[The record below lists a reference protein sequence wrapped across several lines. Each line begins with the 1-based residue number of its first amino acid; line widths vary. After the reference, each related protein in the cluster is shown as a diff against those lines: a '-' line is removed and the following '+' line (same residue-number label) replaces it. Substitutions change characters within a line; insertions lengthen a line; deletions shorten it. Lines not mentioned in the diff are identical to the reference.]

1 MAKQANNIDEIYMA
15 LCKDLAKAT
24 KVGNTRE
31 LLNVKFVLTDITKN
45 IVSVRGISPSYLCG
59 ELLWYF
65 NGLHS
70 TEFISR
76 FSKFW
81 EKISDDGKTAN
92 SAYGYLMKGA
102 FGFDQIETVIKLLKH
117 DPNSRRAVVNLNTP
131 HKGVLITKDE
141 PCTIALQFMIRKGNL
156 DCTAIMRSNDIWFG
170 TPYDVAFFTE
180 LQKYI
185 AQRLGVGYGWY
196 THFATSLH
204 LYDKD
209 YDKACDVLDR
219 AESHPI
225 SIDVK
230 TLMSWKETILCALD
244 EHRDMDQKALIVD
257 LFEKFGILKM
267 EDGLISEAENFNVRR

>member
-1 MAKQANNIDEIYMA
+1 MARRANNIDEIYMTV
-15 LCKDLAKAT
+15 CKDLVKAPE
-24 KVGNTRE
+24 VGNTRE
-31 LLNVKFVLTDITKN
+31 LLDVKLVLTDITNN

-65 NGLHS
+65 NGMNRM
-70 TEFISR
+70 EFISR

-81 EKISDDGKTAN
+81 THISDDGITSN
-92 SAYGYLMKGA
+92 SAYGYLMQEK

-117 DPNSRRAVVNLNTP
+117 DPNSRRAVININTP
-131 HKGVLITKDE
+131 NRYVITTKDE
-141 PCTIALQFMIRKGNL
+141 PCTIALQFRIRKGNL
-156 DCTAIMRSNDIWFG
+156 DCTAMMRSNDIWFG

-204 LYDKD
+204 MYKRDQEKLEGI
-209 YDKACDVLDR
+209 LER
-219 AESHPI
+219 AESHPM

-230 TLMSWKETILCALD
+230 TLNDWKKTIVCALD
-244 EHRDMDQKALIVD
+244 EHRDMDQKKLIVD
-257 LFEKFGILKM
+257 LFKQFNILEMKD
-267 EDGLISEAENFNVRR
+267 ELVSESDNLEARR

>member
-1 MAKQANNIDEIYMA
+1 MGRVGNNIDTIYMA
-15 LCKDLAKAT
+15 LCKDLTKAP
-24 KVGNTRE
+24 KVGDTRE
-31 LLNVKFVLTDITKN
+31 LLNVKLVLTDITRN

-65 NGLHS
+65 NGMKS

-92 SAYGYLMKGA
+92 SAYGYLMRYR
-102 FGFDQIETVIKLLKH
+102 FGFDQIETVIKLLKG
-117 DPNSRRAVVNLNTP
+117 DPNSRRAVINLNTP
-131 HKGVLITKDE
+131 NEKVIETKDE

-156 DCTAIMRSNDIWFG
+156 DCTAIMRSNDIWIG
-170 TPYDVAFFTE
+170 TPYDIAFFTE

-185 AQRLGVGYGWY
+185 AQRLGVGYGYY

-204 LYDKD
+204 LYNRD
-209 YDKACDVLDR
+209 YDKVLNVLDR
-219 AESHPI
+219 AESHPM

-230 TLMSWKETILCALD
+230 VLDEWKETIRVALD
-244 EHRDMDQKALIVD
+244 EHRDMNQKELIVD
-257 LFEKFGILKM
+257 LFKKFDILK
-267 EDGLISEAENFNVRR
+267 EG

>member
-1 MAKQANNIDEIYMA
+1 MARQANNIDEIYMTI
-15 LCKDLAKAT
+15 CKDLVKAP
-24 KVGNTRE
+24 KVEDTRE
-31 LLNVKFVLTDITKN
+31 LLNVKLVLTDITKN

-65 NGLHS
+65 SGMRS

-81 EKISDDGKTAN
+81 EKISDDGVNAN
-92 SAYGYLMKGA
+92 SAYGYLMQSA
-102 FGFDQIETVIKLLKH
+102 FGFNQIETVIKLLKAY
-117 DPNSRRAVVNLNTP
+117 PNSRRAVINLNTP
-131 HKGVLITKDE
+131 NHRVLFTKDE

-170 TPYDVAFFTE
+170 TPYDIAFFTE

-209 YDKACDVLDR
+209 YDKVSDVLER

-230 TLMSWKETILCALD
+230 ILNEWKKTIVCALE
-244 EHRDMDQKALIVD
+244 EHRDMDQKELIVE
-257 LFEKFGILKM
+257 LFKKLGILKM
-267 EDGLISEAENFNVRR
+267 EEVNK

>member
-1 MAKQANNIDEIYMA
+1 MARQANNIDEIYMTI
-15 LCKDLAKAT
+15 CKDLVKAT
-24 KVGNTRE
+24 QVGNTRE
-31 LLNVKFVLTDITKN
+31 LLNVKLVLTDITKN

-65 NGLHS
+65 CGMK
-70 TEFISR
+70 EVDFISQ

-81 EKISDDGKTAN
+81 EHISDDGETSN
-92 SAYGYLMKGA
+92 SAYGYLMQYKHK
-102 FGFDQIETVIKLLKH
+102 FNQIEKAIELLTK
-117 DPNSRRAVVNLNTP
+117 DPNSRRAVINLNTP
-131 HKGVLITKDE
+131 NKNVIETKDE

-170 TPYDVAFFTE
+170 TPYDIAFFTE

-209 YDKACDVLDR
+209 YDKVQNVLER

-225 SIDVK
+225 SINVENLDC
-230 TLMSWKETILCALD
+230 WKYDIRRAL
-244 EHRDMDQKALIVD
+244 ENHRDMNPKELIID
-257 LFEKFGILKM
+257 LFKKFNIIEM
-267 EDGLISEAENFNVRR
+267 R

>member
-1 MAKQANNIDEIYMA
+1 MGRISNNIDDIY
-15 LCKDLAKAT
+15 LTVCKDLLKAPR
-24 KVGNTRE
+24 VGNTQE
-31 LLNVKFVLTDITKN
+31 LLDVKLVLTDITQN

-65 NGLHS
+65 NGMNS
-70 TEFISR
+70 MEFISR

-81 EKISDDGKTAN
+81 EHISDDGKTSN
-92 SAYGYLMKGA
+92 SAYGYLMQTA

-117 DPNSRRAVVNLNTP
+117 DPNSRRAVINLNTP

-141 PCTIALQFMIRKGNL
+141 PCTIALQFRIRKGNL
-156 DCTAIMRSNDIWFG
+156 DCTAMMRSNDIWFG
-170 TPYDVAFFTE
+170 TPYDIAFFTE

-204 LYDKD
+204 MYDRD
-209 YDKACDVLDR
+209 RDKVQNILECP
-219 AESHPI
+219 ESHPM

-230 TLMSWKETILCALD
+230 TLMEWKKTLVCALD
-244 EHRDMDQKALIVD
+244 EHQDMDQKKLIVD
-257 LFEKFGILKM
+257 LFKSFEILKM
-267 EDGLISEAENFNVRR
+267 EDIA

>member
-1 MAKQANNIDEIYMA
+1 MGRIENNIDSIYLT
-15 LCKDLAKAT
+15 LCKDLTRAT
-24 KVGNTRE
+24 VVGNTRE
-31 LLNVKFVLTDITKN
+31 LLDVKFVLTDITKN

-65 NGLHS
+65 NGMNS

-81 EKISDDGKTAN
+81 EKISDDGQTSN
-92 SAYGYLMKGA
+92 SAYGFLMQEK
-102 FGFDQIETVIKLLKH
+102 FGFDQIETVIKLLKY
-117 DPNSRRAVVNLNTP
+117 DPNSRRAVINLNTP
-131 HKGVLITKDE
+131 HPGVMITKDE
-141 PCTIALQFMIRKGNL
+141 PCTIALQFRIRKGKL
-156 DCTAIMRSNDIWFG
+156 DCTAMMRSNDIWFG

-185 AQRLGVGYGWY
+185 AQRLDVEYGWY

-204 LYDKD
+204 LYDRD
-209 YDKACDVLDR
+209 MDKVLNVLDR

-230 TLMSWKETILCALD
+230 TLMEWKKTILCALE
-244 EHRDMDQKALIVD
+244 EHRDMDQKNLIVD
-257 LFEKFGILKM
+257 LFKRFGILKA
-267 EDGLISEAENFNVRR
+267 G

>member
-1 MAKQANNIDEIYMA
+1 MGRIENNIDSIYMT
-15 LCKDLAKAT
+15 LCKDLTKAP
-24 KVGNTRE
+24 KIENTRE

-45 IVSVRGISPSYLCG
+45 IVSVRDISPSYLCG

-65 NGLHS
+65 NGMNS
-70 TEFISR
+70 MEFISR

-81 EKISDDGKTAN
+81 THISDDGKTSN
-92 SAYGYLMKGA
+92 SAYGYLIQKA
-102 FGFDQIETVIKLLKH
+102 FGFDQIETVINLLKH
-117 DPNSRRAVVNLNTP
+117 DPNSRRAVINLNTP

-156 DCTAIMRSNDIWFG
+156 NCTAIMRSNDIWFG

-204 LYDKD
+204 LYDRDNNKVL
-209 YDKACDVLDR
+209 DVLDR
-219 AESHPI
+219 AESHPM

-230 TLMSWKETILCALD
+230 MLNDWKKTIVCALD
-244 EHRDMDQKALIVD
+244 EHRDMDQKELIVD
-257 LFEKFGILKM
+257 LFKQFGILK
-267 EDGLISEAENFNVRR
+267 EVG